1 MNTKKVNTRTFPLLV
16 LMLTVIMFF
25 SFRIFTSDYNA
36 KSEKISTTII
46 DKDSISDNITV
57 LEAYD
62 MIIENLDNPDFVILD
77 VRTPK
82 EYDAGYIENCV
93 LIDFKSYTFK
103 EEIDALDKSYTY
115 LVYCRSGGR
124 SASTLNIM
132 KELGFENV
140 YNMLGGIK
148 AWKKESLPLIE

>member
-1 MNTKKVNTRTFPLLV
+1 MNTKKVNTRTFLLLV

-57 LEAYD
+57 LEAYN

-82 EYDAGYIENCV
+82 EYDAGHIENCV

-103 EEIDALDKSYTY
+103 EEIDTLDKSYTY
-115 LVYCRSGGR
+115 LV
-124 SASTLNIM
+124 
-132 KELGFENV
+132 
-140 YNMLGGIK
+140 
-148 AWKKESLPLIE
+148 